1 MAQRPFTITK
11 LGRVSELNRD
21 FDLAFWQN
29 QSPAQRMAA
38 VWDLVVFHHK
48 LQKRSP
54 DELRLNRTLS
64 GFSTRILNTS

>member
-1 MAQRPFTITK
+1 MKEPPFILTK
-11 LGRVSELNRD
+11 LGRVTDLNRD

-38 VWDLVVFHHK
+38 VWDLIVFHHK
-48 LQKRSP
+48 LHKRPP

-64 GFSTRILNTS
+64 GLYPREY